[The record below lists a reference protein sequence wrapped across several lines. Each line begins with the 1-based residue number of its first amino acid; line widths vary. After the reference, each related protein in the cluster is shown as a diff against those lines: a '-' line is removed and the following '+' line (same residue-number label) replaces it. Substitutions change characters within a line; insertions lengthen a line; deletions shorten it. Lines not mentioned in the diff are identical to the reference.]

1 MQDDLPIDGVLDPSA
16 ASGNPTGNPQGQ
28 QRQQQQQQVDDDN
41 DPSVAHLTGIFL
53 NELTWYTSD
62 MDLEEV
68 VRQSG
73 HYDELHPMEITFYE
87 NKTNGKS
94 RGRAFL
100 SFKSHQA
107 ALAVKKYLVTA
118 YALFRFMTNL
128 SLYGRSLT
136 LKHVSW

>member
-1 MQDDLPIDGVLDPSA
+1 MLGTGSIQDDLPIDGVLDPSI
-16 ASGNPTGNPQGQ
+16 SGTPQDQ
-28 QRQQQQQQVDDDN
+28 QRPQQHQQQVDDDN

-73 HYDELHPMEITFYE
+73 HYDELYPIEITFYE

-107 ALAVKKYLVTA
+107 ALAVKKYLGTA
-118 YALFRFMTNL
+118 YAFFCL
-128 SLYGRSLT
+128 LYSNPMKWISHL
-136 LKHVSW
+136 L